1 MFDMQKMMEQAQQ
14 MQMRMQELQEKFK
27 DIEVEGESGGG
38 LVKITISCTG
48 AVRSVDIDP
57 SLLNADNKEMLEDLI
72 AAAVNQAND
81 ARETKVQEES
91 QRMMA
96 EAGVNQGAFGGAM

>member
-1 MFDMQKMMEQAQQ
+1 MFDMQKMMEQAQA

-81 ARETKVQEES
+81 ARENKVQEES
-91 QRMMA
+91 KRLMA
-96 EAGVNQGAFGGAM
+96 ESGMNQGTFGGAM